1 MYKYLKIIWK
11 FIIELHLSTI
21 RLFTKRI
28 MSGSRCYS
36 QESFRRE
43 LIKRDQHC
51 ILSGLSAEVC
61 EAAHI
66 VNKEFL
72 QNDSKELRFTK
83 QNGMLLSSNLHKEF
97 DMHFWTVDIDHD
109 IWERSKDDESLDITF
124 SIKLYPPAKKK
135 KQNNLTLDIFNYTH
149 ITIPK
154 SCIPFFIHRNEI
166 VIDKLYNPNH
176 YTYEGILK
184 HIKQEFN
191 SQVIRV
197 NGNERIGLEDMPEE
211 CSVPITPRM
220 KKKSIHTKTKKK
232 KRSRYTKQI
241 TTQIRTWIDIY
252 RDQNIKPTLEDRR
265 QFCND
270 NNMDDKLFETRFT
283 KYWSKK

>member
-1 MYKYLKIIWK
+1 
-11 FIIELHLSTI
+11 
-21 RLFTKRI
+21 

-83 QNGMLLSSNLHKEF
+83 QNGILLSSNLHKEF
-97 DMHFWTVDIDHD
+97 DMHFWTVDIDND
-109 IWERSKDDESLDITF
+109 IWEQYKKDNSLDITF

-176 YTYEGILK
+176 YTYDNILK

-191 SQVIRV
+191 IHVV
-197 NGNERIGLEDMPEE
+197 HEKKCEELEDTPEE
-211 CSVPITPRM
+211 CSISTTPRM
-220 KKKSIHTKTKKK
+220 KKKSMNTKTKKK

-252 RDQNIKPTLEDRR
+252 RDQNLTPSLDDQR
-265 QFCND
+265 QFCKDND
-270 NNMDDKLFETRFT
+270 MDDKLFETRFA
-283 KYWSKK
+283 KYWGKK

>member
-1 MYKYLKIIWK
+1 
-11 FIIELHLSTI
+11 
-21 RLFTKRI
+21 

-43 LIKRDQHC
+43 LIKRDQYC

-72 QNDSKELRFTK
+72 QNDSKEIRFTK
-83 QNGMLLSSNLHKEF
+83 QNGILLSSNLHKEF
-97 DMHFWTVDIDHD
+97 DMHFWTVDIDNTL
-109 IWERSKDDESLDITF
+109 WEQSKEDDSLDITF

-135 KQNNLTLDIFNYTH
+135 KQNNLTLDIFNYTD

-154 SCIPFFIHRNEI
+154 ACIPFFIHRNKF
-166 VIDKLYNPNH
+166 VVDKLYNPNH
-176 YTYEGILK
+176 YTYDIISK
-184 HIKQEFN
+184 HIKREFSSHSMN
-191 SQVIRV
+191 V
-197 NGNERIGLEDMPEE
+197 NNNECIELAHNPEE
-211 CSVPITPRM
+211 CSVHTPPRM
-220 KKKSIHTKTKKK
+220 KKKSMNTKTKKK

-252 RDQNIKPTLEDRR
+252 RDQNLKPSLDDRR

-270 NNMDDKLFETRFT
+270 NDKDDKLFETRFA